1 MVSYDD
7 IPQIYYDKGLI
18 TREDPDKVLVAENQE
33 VPICAAISLLAIA
46 LCYFQI
52 YSFNKKMKN

>member
-18 TREDPDKVLVAENQE
+18 TPEDPDTVLVAENQE
-33 VPICAAISLLAIA
+33 VPICASISILSIA
-46 LCYFQI
+46 LCFFQI
-52 YSFNKKMKN
+52 YCFNKKM

>member
-18 TREDPDKVLVAENQE
+18 TREDPDTVLVAENQE
-33 VPICAAISLLAIA
+33 VPICAAISILSLALIF
-46 LCYFQI
+46 FQI
-52 YSFNKKMKN
+52 YSFNRR